1 MTHRHSRVL
10 APITFALAVAASGL
24 VRAGAAFAQSPPA
37 ATGPIAARYRDA
49 ADRLIDAALADS
61 TAYWRLG
68 RMADAF
74 GGRLSG
80 SPGLERAIDWIL
92 SEMRKDGLDDVHA
105 LPVLVPHWVRGRES
119 AELIRP
125 RRHPLHMLGLG
136 GSVGTPAGGITAP
149 VLVVGSFDELT
160 RRAAEA
166 RGKIVLFDFPFSTTL
181 PPFKAYEEAV
191 QYRVSGPS
199 AAARVGARACL
210 IRSVASFSI
219 QSPHTGVMHYDST
232 AARIPAAAL
241 SVEDAQLLH
250 RLQDRGEPV
259 VVRLRMEARTLPDAP
274 SRDVVAELRGSERP
288 DEVVVVGGHIDA
300 WDVGGGAMDDGGG
313 ALSAWQA
320 VRLMQRLG
328 LRPRRTVRVVLWTNE
343 ENGSRG
349 ALGYRD
355 RYAADLG
362 KHVLA
367 IESDN
372 GVFAP
377 TGFGVVGSAPA
388 LAAAQ
393 QIGPL
398 LQRIGAGT
406 IEAAPSGPEADVAP
420 LAERGVPAM
429 GLEVDAS
436 RYFWYHHSAADTF
449 DKIDA
454 GEMAR
459 CVAALAVMAYVVADL
474 PDPLPR

>member
-1 MTHRHSRVL
+1 MIRRHPRVL
-10 APITFALAVAASGL
+10 APMTLAFALAASGL
-24 VRAGAAFAQSPPA
+24 VRPGAVLAQTPPPA
-37 ATGPIAARYRDA
+37 SAPIAARYQDA

-68 RMADAF
+68 HLADAF

-80 SPGLERAIDWIL
+80 SPNLERAIDWIL
-92 SEMRKDGLDDVHA
+92 AEMRKDGLDNVQA
-105 LPVLVPHWVRGRES
+105 ESVMVPHWVRGPES
-119 AELIRP
+119 VELIRP
-125 RRHPLHMLGLG
+125 RRHALHMLGLG

-166 RGKIVLFDFPFSTTL
+166 RGKIVLFDFPFNHTL
-181 PPFKAYEEAV
+181 PPFKAYGEAV
-191 QYRVSGPS
+191 QYRVRGPS

-219 QSPHTGVMHYDST
+219 QSPHTGVMHYDSS

-241 SVEDAQLLH
+241 SVEDAELLH

-259 VVRLRMEARTLPDAP
+259 VVRLRMDARMLPDAP
-274 SRDVVAELRGSERP
+274 SRNVVAELRGSERP

-300 WDVGGGAMDDGGG
+300 WDVGEGAMDDGGG
-313 ALSAWQA
+313 AFSAWQA

-349 ALGYRD
+349 ALAYRD
-355 RYAADLG
+355 DHAADLG

-377 TGFGVVGSAPA
+377 AGFGVVGSDSA
-388 LAAAQ
+388 LAVAK

-398 LQRIGAGT
+398 LERIGAGT
-406 IEAAPSGPEADVAP
+406 IEPAPSGPDADVEP
-420 LAERGVPAM
+420 LADRGVPGM

-436 RYFWYHHSAADTF
+436 RYFWYHHSSADTF

-474 PDPLPR
+474 PEPLPR

>member
-1 MTHRHSRVL
+1 MIHRHPRVL
-10 APITFALAVAASGL
+10 APMTLAIALAASGL
-24 VRAGAAFAQSPPA
+24 VRPGAVPAQAPPA
-37 ATGPIAARYRDA
+37 AAGPIAARYRDA
-49 ADRLIDAALADS
+49 ADRLIAAALADS

-92 SEMRKDGLDDVHA
+92 AEMRKDGLDDVHA
-105 LPVLVPHWVRGRES
+105 EPAMVPHWVRGPES

-125 RRHPLHMLGLG
+125 RPHALHMLGLG
-136 GSVGTPAGGITAP
+136 GSVGTPRGGITAP

-166 RGKIVLFDFPFSTTL
+166 KGKIVLFDFPFNRTL
-181 PPFKAYEEAV
+181 PPFKAYGEAV
-191 QYRVSGPS
+191 QYRVNGPS

-232 AARIPAAAL
+232 VARIPAAAL
-241 SVEDAQLLH
+241 SVEDAELLH

-259 VVRLRMEARTLPDAP
+259 VVRLRMGARMLPDAP
-274 SRDVVAELRGSERP
+274 SRNVVAELRGSELP

-300 WDVGGGAMDDGGG
+300 WDVGEGAMDDGGG

-349 ALGYRD
+349 ARAYRD
-355 RYAADLG
+355 DHAADLG

-377 TGFGVVGSAPA
+377 TGFGVVGSDSA
-388 LAAAQ
+388 LALAK

-398 LQRIGAGT
+398 LERIGAGT
-406 IEAAPSGPEADVAP
+406 IEPAPDGPEADVEP
-420 LAERGVPAM
+420 LVGRGVPGM

-474 PDPLPR
+474 PEPLPR

>member
-1 MTHRHSRVL
+1 MIHRHPRVL
-10 APITFALAVAASGL
+10 APMTLALALAASGL
-24 VRAGAAFAQSPPA
+24 VRPGAVLAQTPPA
-37 ATGPIAARYRDA
+37 AAKPIAARYQDA

-68 RMADAF
+68 HMADAF

-92 SEMRKDGLDDVHA
+92 TEMQKDGLDDVHA
-105 LPVLVPHWVRGRES
+105 EPVTVPHWVRGPES
-119 AELIRP
+119 AELIHP
-125 RRHPLHMLGLG
+125 RRHALHMLGLG
-136 GSVGTPAGGITAP
+136 GSVGTPRGGITAP

-160 RRAAEA
+160 RHAAEA
-166 RGKIVLFDFPFSTTL
+166 KGKIVLFDFPFSRTL
-181 PPFKAYEEAV
+181 PPFKAYGEAV
-191 QYRVSGPS
+191 QYRVNGPS
-199 AAARVGARACL
+199 AAARVGAKACL

-232 AARIPAAAL
+232 VARIPAAAL
-241 SVEDAQLLH
+241 SVEDAELIH

-259 VVRLRMEARTLPDAP
+259 VVRLRMGARMLPDAP
-274 SRDVVAELRGSERP
+274 SRNVVEELRGSELP

-300 WDVGGGAMDDGGG
+300 WDVGEGAMDDGAG

-328 LRPRRTVRVVLWTNE
+328 LRPRRTVRAVLWTNE

-349 ALGYRD
+349 ALAYRD
-355 RYAADLG
+355 DHAADLG

-377 TGFGVVGSAPA
+377 TGFGVVGSHAA
-388 LAAAQ
+388 LAVAK

-398 LQRIGAGT
+398 LERIGAGT
-406 IEAAPSGPEADVAP
+406 IEPAPSGPEADVEP
-420 LAERGVPAM
+420 LADRGVPGM

-474 PDPLPR
+474 PEPLPR

>member
-1 MTHRHSRVL
+1 MIRRQSRAL
-10 APITFALAVAASGL
+10 APMMLALALAVPGL
-24 VRAGAAFAQSPPA
+24 VRPGAVLAQSPPA
-37 ATGPIAARYRDA
+37 VSGPIAARYQDA
-49 ADRLIDAALADS
+49 SDRLIDAALADS

-80 SPGLERAIDWIL
+80 SPNLERAIDWIL
-92 SEMRKDGLDDVHA
+92 GEMRKDGLDDVHA
-105 LPVLVPHWVRGRES
+105 LPVMVPHWVRGRES

-125 RRHPLHMLGLG
+125 RPHALHMLGLG
-136 GSVGTPAGGITAP
+136 GSVGTPAAGITAP

-166 RGKIVLFDFPFSTTL
+166 KGRIVLFDFPFSRTL
-181 PPFKAYEEAV
+181 PPFKAYEQAV
-191 QYRVSGPS
+191 QYRVNGPS

-241 SVEDAQLLH
+241 SVEDAELLH
-250 RLQDRGEPV
+250 RLQDRRERV
-259 VVRLRMEARTLPDAP
+259 VVRLTMEARTLPDTP

-300 WDVGGGAMDDGGG
+300 WDVGEGAMDDGGG

-349 ALGYRD
+349 AFGYRD

-377 TGFGVVGSAPA
+377 TGFGVVGSDSA
-388 LAAAQ
+388 LAVAK

-398 LQRIGAGT
+398 LARIGAGT
-406 IEAAPSGPEADVAP
+406 IEPAPSGPEADVEP
-420 LAERGVPAM
+420 LADRGVPGM

-454 GEMAR
+454 GDMAR